1 MAQMTQNN
9 LITFQVP
16 INGSTD
22 AFQVTWSKQFA
33 DENFEHYKEKIASIK
48 SLWGKLT
55 PQEKCILVY
64 MQKEEF
70 KSFDTL
76 KTIVN
81 RRLTEND
88 ENMDVNASNNQDL
101 LGVLIEAIGNDRINE
116 IVVKL
121 TQDSVYYVSDID
133 SE

>member
-1 MAQMTQNN
+1 MTQNN

-33 DENFEHYKEKIASIK
+33 NENFECYKENIASIK
-48 SLWGKLT
+48 SLWEKLT

-64 MQKEEF
+64 MKKEGF
-70 KSFDTL
+70 QSFETL
-76 KTIVN
+76 KTIIN

-88 ENMDVNASNNQDL
+88 ENMNVNASNNQDL
-101 LGVLIEAIGNDRINE
+101 LKVLIEAIGNNRINE
-116 IVVKL
+116 IVDKL
-121 TQDSVYYVSDID
+121 TQDNVYCVSDND